1 MDPLGKIKPLFL
13 QFVELHFKKP
23 VEADFRDLRSALLVC
38 MFLEWFGLDNPL
50 GIYILDFY
58 PELLSEFHLWHKT
71 LGLEHF
77 SLSFL
82 PCC

>member
-1 MDPLGKIKPLFL
+1 MDFERKVRGLFSE
-13 QFVELHFKKP
+13 FVQLHFKKP
-23 VEADFRDLRSALLVC
+23 VEADFKDLRSALLFC
-38 MFLEWFGLDNPL
+38 MFLDWFGLDNPL

-58 PELLSEFHLWHKT
+58 PQLLEEFHFWHKT
-71 LGLEHF
+71 LGLEHY

>member
-1 MDPLGKIKPLFL
+1 MDNDGKIRSLFN

-23 VEADFRDLRSALLVC
+23 VEAGSKDLRSALLFS

-58 PELLSEFHLWHKT
+58 PELLSEFHLWHKS
-71 LGLEHF
+71 LGLEHY

>member
-1 MDPLGKIKPLFL
+1 MDSERKIRELL
-13 QFVELHFKKP
+13 SEFVLLHFKRP
-23 VEADFRDLRSALLVC
+23 VEADFRDLRSALLFC
-38 MFLEWFGLDNPL
+38 MFLDWFGLDNPL

-58 PELLSEFHLWHKT
+58 PELLSEFHLWHRT